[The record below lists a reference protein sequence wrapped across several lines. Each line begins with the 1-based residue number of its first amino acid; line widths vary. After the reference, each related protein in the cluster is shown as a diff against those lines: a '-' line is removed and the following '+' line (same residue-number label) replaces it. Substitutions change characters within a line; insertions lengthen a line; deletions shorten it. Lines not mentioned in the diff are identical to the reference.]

1 MMRLWRMLRRLFNR
15 KRYFEVKRMPVG
27 LERRERPERPAIE
40 RGYGEAAAR
49 YIEKARGA

>member
-27 LERRERPERPAIE
+27 LERPERPAIE
-40 RGYGEAAAR
+40 RGYGEAAAG
-49 YIEKARGA
+49 YIERARGA